1 MWWPGGYFLPCL
13 HPLVGFKKQS
23 HSLTGVAQKAKKL
36 VLPFPA
42 AQSVS
47 RSDSL
52 CDSHSRGVTDQVP
65 QHDNEHS
72 DASRCRPQHN
82 SFIHAVMLSKHL
94 LICTHLQA
102 LAAKSCPSQLDL
114 LMRLGSMLCDCVAF
128 RPQMDRGPSAQ
139 SRASTDTHISCHQY
153 RSLDLPSAWFLWS
166 SGLK

>member
-1 MWWPGGYFLPCL
+1 MWWPGGYFFPCL

-47 RSDSL
+47 RSDGL

-72 DASRCRPQHN
+72 NVSRCRPQHN

-102 LAAKSCPSQLDL
+102 LAAKSCPSQLNL
-114 LMRLGSMLCDCVAF
+114 LRLGPMLHEYVAF
-128 RPQMDRGPSAQ
+128 RPQMDWGPSAQ
-139 SRASTDTHISCHQY
+139 SRASTDMHSSCHQY